1 MASFKQWLGRKFGL
15 TDAAP
20 WQGFYGSPSAA
31 GKSVTDA
38 STLQLDAAWACIR
51 ASSEAVGNL
60 PFTLYEKAPD
70 GSRKPT
76 DHAVAGLLENP
87 NADQTAAEF
96 WSAVVAWLL
105 ARGNSYATIERIGGR
120 VVALNLIPADIVTV
134 VRDAEWNLRY
144 RFTHRNEAFDVGP
157 EDVLHIRGFGF
168 GGDMGLSPIAY
179 GAQFLG
185 AAMAAD
191 ETAGKVLSNGLMPSG
206 IFTTEGELTDEQ
218 REQMQQ
224 HLDRYRSSSNAGKA
238 MLLEAGIKWE
248 TISLDPEAMQMLQSR
263 RFSVEQICRLFG
275 VPPIVVGHAAEGTT
289 AWGSGIESTYLQ
301 WLAVGLD
308 PIMTR
313 IEKRVVK
320 QLLSPGERGRYVADF
335 ARGDLIRT
343 DSAAR
348 AAYLSTLTQNGL
360 MTRNEGRRLLNLPPK
375 PGGDDLTV
383 QTALSPLQILGRITG
398 GQNVQNP

>member
-15 TDAAP
+15 TDATP
-20 WQGFYGSPSAA
+20 WSNFYGAPSAA
-31 GKSVTDA
+31 GKSVTDV

-51 ASSEAVGNL
+51 ASSEAIGNL
-60 PFTLYEKAPD
+60 PFSLFEKGPD

-76 DHAVAGLLENP
+76 DHPVAALLESP

-105 ARGNSYATIERIGGR
+105 ARGNAYATIDRIGGR

-144 RFTHRNEAFDVGP
+144 RFTHRNEAFDLGP
-157 EDVLHIRGFGF
+157 ENVLHIRGFGF

-206 IFTTEGELTDEQ
+206 VFTTDAELTDEQ
-218 REQMQQ
+218 RAQMQEM
-224 HLDRYRSSSNAGKA
+224 LKRYASSSNAGKA
-238 MLLEAGIKWE
+238 MLLEAGLKWE
-248 TISLDPEAMQMLQSR
+248 TISLDPESMQMLQSR

-313 IEKRVVK
+313 IERRVIK
-320 QLLSPGERGRYVADF
+320 QLLTPAERPRYVADF

-383 QTALSPLQILGRITG
+383 QTALSPLQILGAITG
-398 GQNVQNP
+398 GRDVQNS